1 MSGGRRALNDP
12 VVYAMHPAGEVTPV
26 QVNPDDTIAA
36 LSDALDALD
45 LYADDLL
52 DPDWF
57 AGDEPVAV
65 AAAARLGAALERY
78 GERTAAADV
87 AGLLRKA
94 QCPAGAADAL
104 AQFFGFVAETAGYD
118 LVIEH
123 LR

>member
-1 MSGGRRALNDP
+1 MPRGGRALNDP

-45 LYADDLL
+45 LYAEDLL

-57 AGDEPVAV
+57 AGDEPVTV

-78 GERTAAADV
+78 GDHTSGDDV
-87 AGLLRKA
+87 AGLLQKA

-104 AQFFGFVAETAGYD
+104 AQFFGFVAETAGHD